1 MKLLLLDESFSSSK
15 EFNLKNAHII
25 YAVATLI
32 CLVLALC
39 LFIGL
44 NLHKQSKVDTYR
56 QQLAQIEQQLLFDQH
71 QVNSLKSY
79 SEAVFLEQA
88 RQLGLLQARITRLEA
103 LGGQIADMAG
113 MEKEFDFY
121 QEPAIGGANLP
132 LSEAN
137 ASVEALIEQNLLMNM
152 SAIQAR
158 LDVRELELRAID
170 GIVHNRNIHKE
181 RYLSGKPVQKGWL
194 SSKFGQRIDP
204 FTGNLAW
211 HKGVDFAG
219 QEGTDVVAVASGVVI
234 WSGSRY
240 GYGNL
245 VEIDHGNGFSTRY
258 GHNKSNLVTLGEVV
272 EKGQSLAKMGST
284 GRSTGPHVHYEVLK
298 NGKQVD
304 PHRYIYRQSL

>member
-1 MKLLLLDESFSSSK
+1 MKIILLDQSFSGSK
-15 EFNLKNAHII
+15 EFNFKNI
-25 YAVATLI
+25 YIVYAAVGFAVI
-32 CLVLALC
+32 VFAL
-39 LFIGL
+39 LSFMGL
-44 NLHKQSKVDTYR
+44 SIYKQSKIDHYR
-56 QQLAQIEQQLLFDQH
+56 TQLANIEQHLLFDQH

-88 RQLGLLQARITRLEA
+88 KQLGLLQARMTRLEA

-121 QEPAIGGANLP
+121 QEPAIGGANISLGD
-132 LSEAN
+132 AN
-137 ASVEALIEQNLLMNM
+137 TSVEALIEQDLLDNM
-152 SAIQAR
+152 AAIQAR
-158 LDVRELELRAID
+158 LDVREVELRAID
-170 GIVHNRNIHKE
+170 GIVYNRNIQKE
-181 RYLSGKPVQKGWL
+181 RYLSGRPVNKGWL

-204 FTGNLAW
+204 FTGQLAW
-211 HKGVDFAG
+211 HKGVDYAG
-219 QEGTDVVAVASGVVI
+219 KEGADVIAVASGVVI
-234 WSGSRY
+234 WAGKRY

-258 GHNKSNLVTLGEVV
+258 GHNKLNLVKLGEVV